1 MNIQSTATSKMNLR
15 DRIRMGRQ
23 ALGSPF
29 FRRFLF
35 SSFVVG
41 PIHQRIRG
49 NDGSFVLGADWD
61 NLLILDGCRY
71 DLFNQ
76 IRFKRSL
83 NGELSKFRSRGS
95 NSPEFLEQNF
105 AGRTLN
111 DTVYITAN
119 PHEKRVLDEPFL
131 HTDRVW
137 VDGWDDDQGIVT
149 PETLAE
155 RAFAAHESYPNKRLI
170 AHFMQPHV
178 PFIGETR
185 LETRS
190 NTMNGFRKMVLDEP
204 GDADFGESAWEALQ
218 TRSLEPELF
227 WEAYRDNL
235 IRALDAALPLA
246 KRLPGKTVLTADH
259 GNALGEWA
267 FPLPFRVYFHPS
279 KIRIPALIDVP
290 WFVPPYTE
298 RKSIV
303 AADDSEGSADSMSTE
318 SVDDN
323 DVEDRLSALGYL

>member
-1 MNIQSTATSKMNLR
+1 MNIR
-15 DRIRMGRQ
+15 DRIQIGRQ

-61 NLLILDGCRY
+61 NLIILDACRY

-76 IRFKRSL
+76 IRFKQSID
-83 NGELSKFRSRGS
+83 GELSKFRSRGS
-95 NSPEFLEQNF
+95 DSPEFLEQNF

-111 DTVYITAN
+111 DTVYVTAN

-137 VDGWDDDQGIVT
+137 VDGWDDEEGIVL

-155 RAFAAHESYPNKRLI
+155 RASAAHESYPNKRLI

-178 PFIGETR
+178 PFIGDSR
-185 LETRS
+185 LEAQDS
-190 NTMNGFRKMVLDEP
+190 MMNGFRKMVLEGP
-204 GDADFGESAWEALQ
+204 EDAEFGESAWEALQ
-218 TRSLEPELF
+218 TGTLERELF

-246 KRLPGKTVLTADH
+246 EQLPGKTVITADH

-267 FPLPFRVYFHPS
+267 FPLPFRVYFHPG
-279 KIRIPALIDVP
+279 KIRIPVLIDVP

-298 RKSIV
+298 RKWIV
-303 AADDSEGSADSMSTE
+303 AADESEVGDDSTSTE
-318 SVDDN
+318 SVDD
-323 DVEDRLSALGYL
+323 DEVADRLSALGYL